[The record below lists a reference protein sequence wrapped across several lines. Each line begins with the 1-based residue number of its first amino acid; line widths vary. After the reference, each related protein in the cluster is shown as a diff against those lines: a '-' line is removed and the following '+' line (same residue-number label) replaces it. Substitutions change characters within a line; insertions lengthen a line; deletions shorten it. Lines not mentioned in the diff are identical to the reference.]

1 MFNNYLKL
9 IIRNIQR
16 NKGYSFINIAG
27 LVIGMTCFILIMLFV
42 QYELSYDKFHQNSDR
57 VFRIIFQLPGEKF
70 GTTEDILAITPAPLA
85 AAMMEAFPEVES
97 ATRFNSLNQLL
108 LSRDEMHFFEAGV
121 LADQNFFNMFSFKL
135 IKGDKEKILDNLQNI
150 IISQRLAQK
159 FFGNDDPMGKTL
171 TCSLGDFTVAGIAEH
186 APENSHIQFDWIL
199 PFESQFQPD
208 DRARR
213 LNAWNWDNYYSFIKL
228 QPGSDARAFEKKLND
243 FIKTKYGDWEF
254 RLHFKYFLQPLH
266 QVHLTSGYRYE
277 LGVPTDISL
286 IRLFTVVAIF
296 VLLIACI
303 NAVNLSTANAS
314 KRAKEIGIR
323 KVVGSLRRQLF
334 WQFTGE
340 SLFMS
345 LLAFL
350 LALALVSL
358 LLPAFN
364 HFVQRAIGWNIF
376 MSKIGISGL
385 IGVVILTG
393 LISGV
398 YPSLVLSAMTPA
410 KILGRKN
417 GDQQKGMNLRNFLV
431 LFQFSIAIV
440 LMIASLVI
448 FRQIGYIKH
457 KDLGF
462 NREQILVMRAADS
475 GIRDN
480 FYAFKNELLQNPKVT
495 DVTTSSE
502 LPTNINWATGV
513 EFQQD
518 NGEKKLVHYQL
529 LEVDYNFIDMFE
541 MHLVQGRNFSRTFG
555 SDSATSLIVNETFV
569 KQIGWANPIG
579 KQVPQVW
586 SGPDDARYNIIG
598 VVKDFHARPLHF
610 NIKPVIMRCRPNS
623 YWVQIRILPGDFDGT
638 LAAIENLY
646 NRFKVRFPF
655 QHFFLDDQFNQMYQ
669 SEQKLGQ
676 ILMYSNLLAIF
687 IACLGIFGLA
697 TYTAERRT
705 KEIGIR
711 KVLGASVSGIISLLS
726 WNFTKWVLIANIIA
740 WPIAYF
746 GMTKWLQNF
755 TYRINLEWWTFV
767 LAGFLTLLIALMT
780 VTYHSIKAALA
791 NPVKS
796 LRYE

>member
-1 MFNNYLKL
+1 MINNYLKL
-9 IIRNIQR
+9 VLRNIQR

-42 QYELSYDKFHQNSDR
+42 QYELSYDNFHENQDR
-57 VFRIIFQLPGEKF
+57 IFRIIFQLPGEKF
-70 GTTEDILAITPAPLA
+70 GMTEDILAITPAPLA

-97 ATRFNSLNQLL
+97 ATRFDARNQLL
-108 LSRDEMHFFEAGV
+108 LSRNEAHFFEAGV
-121 LADQNFFNMFSFKL
+121 FADENFLNMFAFKL
-135 IKGDKEKILDNLQNI
+135 IKGDKNKVLDNPQNI
-150 IISQRLAQK
+150 VISQNVAKK

-171 TCSLGDFTVAGIAEH
+171 TCSLGDFTVAGIAED
-186 APENSHIQFDWIL
+186 APENSHIRFDWML
-199 PFESQFQPD
+199 PFESQFQPE

-213 LNAWNWDNYYSFIKL
+213 LNAWNWDNYYSFIKM
-228 QPGSDARAFEKKLND
+228 QPGFDVKAFEEKLNA
-243 FIKTKYGDWEF
+243 FIKTKNVDWEA
-254 RLHFKYFLQPLH
+254 RTHFKYFLQPLRK
-266 QVHLTSGYRYE
+266 VHLTSGYLYE

-286 IRLFTVVAIF
+286 IRLFSAVAIF

-303 NAVNLSTANAS
+303 NAVNLATANAA

-323 KVVGSLRRQLF
+323 KVVGSLRHQLF

-350 LALALVSL
+350 LALALVSM

-364 HFVQRAIGWNIF
+364 HFVQRSIGWNIF
-376 MSKIGISGL
+376 MNKFGISGL
-385 IGVVILTG
+385 MAVVILTG

-398 YPSLVLSAMTPA
+398 YPSLVLSAMKPV
-410 KILGRKN
+410 KILGKKN
-417 GDQQKGMNLRNFLV
+417 GDQQKGINLRNFLV

-448 FRQIGYIKH
+448 FRQIEFIKD

-462 NREQILVMRAADS
+462 NRDQILVVGGADS
-475 GIRDN
+475 GLREN
-480 FYAFKNELLQNPKVT
+480 FEAFKNNLLQNPKVI

-502 LPTNINWATGV
+502 LPTNINWATGI
-513 EFQQD
+513 EFQKD
-518 NGEKKLVHYQL
+518 NGENKLVHYQL
-529 LEVDYNFIDMFE
+529 LEVDYNFIDLFE
-541 MHLVQGRNFSRTFG
+541 MEMVQGRNFSRTFG
-555 SDSATSLIVNETFV
+555 SDSATALIVNETFV
-569 KQIGWANPIG
+569 KQMDWANPIG

-586 SGPDDARYNIIG
+586 SGPDDARYHIVG
-598 VVKDFHARPLHF
+598 VVKDFHARPLHL
-610 NIKPVIMRCRPNS
+610 NIKPIIMRCRPNS
-623 YWVQIRILPGDFDGT
+623 YWIHIRIIPGNFDGT
-638 LAAIENLY
+638 LTDIQNLY
-646 NRFKVRFPF
+646 NRFKARYPF

-676 ILMYSNLLAIF
+676 ILMYSNILAIF

-711 KVLGASVSGIISLLS
+711 KVLGASIPGIVSLLS

-740 WPIAYF
+740 WPIAYC
-746 GMTKWLQNF
+746 GMAKWLQNF

-767 LAGFLTLLIALMT
+767 SAGFVTLLIALIT
-780 VTYHSIKAALA
+780 VCYHSLNAAVA